1 MEELKLGELV
11 ATCGIESEMEE
22 TYGFRDFC
30 MHCVLRHRALD
41 WGDICDEDK
50 QSNDLAVMNGDRIL
64 SAYTIPRFCCIGY
77 AQKIWIITERDR
89 SVTTVLFPHEY

>member
-22 TYGFRDFC
+22 AYGFRDFC

-50 QSNDLAVMNGDRIL
+50 QSNDWAVMNGERIL
-64 SAYTIPRFCCIGY
+64 SAYTIPRFYCIGY

-89 SVTTVLFPHEY
+89 SVTTILFPHEY